1 MKPPPTPPKGGECLT
16 GASLEKL
23 TFIQRGRS
31 VALKGAS
38 LHIEE
43 RLSLHERNALFI
55 CTPAIPANE
64 LLPRNTPTDAPSYAN
79 KAQRYSKDFFNPNI
93 ILTFVLICERMGY
106 VQSIN
111 H

>member
-1 MKPPPTPPKGGECLT
+1 MKPPPTPPKGGESLT

-64 LLPRNTPTDAPSYAN
+64 VLLHNTPNDVPSYAN

-93 ILTFVLICERMGY
+93 ILTFVLIC
-106 VQSIN
+106 
-111 H
+111 

>member
-1 MKPPPTPPKGGECLT
+1 MPPPTPPKGGENLT

-43 RLSLHERNALFI
+43 RLSLDERNALFI
-55 CTPAIPANE
+55 CIPAIPANE
-64 LLPRNTPTDAPSYAN
+64 LLPHNTPNDILLLCKEYYLRPSP
-79 KAQRYSKDFFNPNI
+79 FG
-93 ILTFVLICERMGY
+93 EGMG
-106 VQSIN
+106 VRL
-111 H
+111 

>member
-1 MKPPPTPPKGGECLT
+1 MKPPQAPPKEKE
-16 GASLEKL
+16 GASPPSPLRMERGVNTIVCK
-23 TFIQRGRS
+23 QRGRS
-31 VALKGAS
+31 FALKGAS

-64 LLPRNTPTDAPSYAN
+64 VLPRNTPTDVPSYAN

-93 ILTFVLICERMGY
+93 ILTFVLIC
-106 VQSIN
+106 
-111 H
+111 